1 MPKPARR
8 KSLAQKR
15 ATRPNKAQIRAA
27 AVRAEQMAAE
37 PPVLDEEE
45 DGEETPATV
54 VTPAAPI
61 VSAATTTASPPRP
74 ATRRARTTAR
84 QAAVQPIQRVKT
96 LTHAQEFEFIKADLR
111 RLLYTFGA
119 VLVVMIALLF
129 VIEQ

>member
-27 AVRAEQMAAE
+27 EVRAEQMAAE
-37 PPVLDEEE
+37 PPVLDEEM
-45 DGEETPATV
+45 DGEEAPATV

-61 VSAATTTASPPRP
+61 VSAATTTASPRT

>member
-45 DGEETPATV
+45 DGEETPVTV

-61 VSAATTTASPPRP
+61 VSAATTTASPRP

>member
-15 ATRPNKAQIRAA
+15 ATRPNKAQLRAA
-27 AVRAEQMAAE
+27 EVRAEQMAAE

-45 DGEETPATV
+45 DGEEAPATV
-54 VTPAAPI
+54 VTPAAPV
-61 VSAATTTASPPRP
+61 VSATTASPRP
-74 ATRRARTTAR
+74 ATRSARTTAR
-84 QAAVQPIQRVKT
+84 QAARQPVQRVKT

>member
-15 ATRPNKAQIRAA
+15 ATRPNKAQLRAA

-61 VSAATTTASPPRP
+61 VSAATTTASPRP